1 MRKQNKVIKEV
12 GRQEWANELV
22 NRRPMEK
29 EWCSNSKVFSRYGT
43 YKSSPELQSCSFGH
57 VLAQCQSK
65 ARRCTGLFPSAGRA
79 KDSGPFSKGCSLMTR
94 DLLIH
99 SINAFMPHFYIC
111 LAPPLP
117 FTLIFLFFSVCLTPW
132 LSLKGIKRTAYS

>member
-29 EWCSNSKVFSRYGT
+29 EWCSNSKVFSRHGT
-43 YKSSPELQSCSFGH
+43 YKSSPELQSCSFDH

-132 LSLKGIKRTAYS
+132 LSLKGVKRTAYS